1 MKLQVSPRAL
11 FVMGFVLLLASNAMV
26 LAGVAFNR
34 GGAPEA
40 VISVTQRELRM
51 PYRLH
56 KENSGLAL
64 RLVWRCESRLK
75 DATHYTRTGSPK
87 WFDEKKLKELGFEVE
102 KAAGQKPYPV
112 RHREPVARE
121 VFIVLENDGETFER
135 ALMSA
140 ETAVEKAQ
148 EALSADPSD
157 KKLKGRLKSAM
168 ERLKRERARES
179 RLFAVNAGL
188 DAGLLRERY
197 TDRSRFII
205 AKGRVES
212 RYGYGKK
219 KRSPAGHISRLSIE
233 RINVPLKFRRDL
245 DSLPAVKKPGTGSS
259 GAVSYSIELAY
270 GSRFEPWIRSVQGCG
285 E

>member
-11 FVMGFVLLLASNAMV
+11 FVMGFVLLLASNALV

-40 VISVTQRELRM
+40 VATLTERELRM

-75 DATHYTRTGSPK
+75 DVTHYTRTGSPK

-112 RHREPVARE
+112 RYREPVARE

-140 ETAVEKAQ
+140 ETALEKAK

-157 KKLKGRLKSAM
+157 KKLKGRLKIAM

-197 TDRSRFII
+197 ADRSRFII

-219 KRSPAGHISRLSIE
+219 KRFPSGHISRLSIE
-233 RINVPLKFRRDL
+233 RINVPLEFRRDL
-245 DSLPAVKKPGTGSS
+245 DSIPAVRKPGTGSS
-259 GAVSYSIELAY
+259 GVVSYTVEVAY
-270 GSRFEPWIRSVQGCG
+270 GSRFEPWIRAIHHG
-285 E
+285 EK